1 MAGPPASTRAR
12 NVTVADVA
20 RYAGVSPAVV
30 SYVIN
35 DGPRRVAPATA
46 DRVRNAIDV
55 LGYRPNSSARALR
68 TGTTG
73 MLGLVLPGTSNSFF
87 GEYADVIYDAAA
99 KNGFALLTASSAG
112 KVPTEHR
119 LIEELAGRN
128 VDGILVAT
136 MMTKADIP
144 SLRHPGLPI
153 VLINCP
159 FAVPGYRTLGPDAVA
174 GARAVVDHLL
184 SVHGHQ
190 SVAFITGE
198 TGAHEPEAR
207 EAGWRD
213 ALRSHGRPDG
223 LLVRTDFTR
232 AGGYEAAQ
240 RVLAGSDRPAAMF
253 VSSDLQA
260 FGVLRAIR
268 ERGLDVPGDLA
279 LVTFDG
285 IEESAFSWP
294 PLTLTQQPLQA
305 MAEAAINAL
314 LSGNDAAHDLFP
326 MELII
331 RQSCGCMNNGGHS
344 A

>member
-1 MAGPPASTRAR
+1 
-12 NVTVADVA
+12 VADVA

-35 DGPRRVAPATA
+35 DGPRRVAPETA

-99 KNGFALLTASSAG
+99 NNGFALLTASSAG
-112 KVPTEHR
+112 NVRTEHR
-119 LIEELAGRN
+119 LIEDLAGRN

-136 MMTKADIP
+136 MMTKADVS

-184 SVHGHQ
+184 SVHGHH

-198 TGAHEPEAR
+198 TGVHEPEAAR
-207 EAGWRD
+207 LDGATPCDHTVDPTACCYARTSRVRWIRSCATCAGRV
-213 ALRSHGRPDG
+213 RPPDRH
-223 LLVRTDFTR
+223 VRQF
-232 AGGYEAAQ
+232 
-240 RVLAGSDRPAAMF
+240 
-253 VSSDLQA
+253 
-260 FGVLRAIR
+260 
-268 ERGLDVPGDLA
+268 
-279 LVTFDG
+279 
-285 IEESAFSWP
+285 
-294 PLTLTQQPLQA
+294 
-305 MAEAAINAL
+305 
-314 LSGNDAAHDLFP
+314 
-326 MELII
+326 
-331 RQSCGCMNNGGHS
+331 
-344 A
+344 

>member
-1 MAGPPASTRAR
+1 MSPEEELSVAWPPAPIRAR

-73 MLGLVLPGTSNSFF
+73 MLGLVLPGTSNPFF

-99 KNGFALLTASSAG
+99 GAGFALLTASSAG
-112 KVPTEHR
+112 KVRTEHR
-119 LIEELAGRN
+119 LIEDLARRN

-136 MMTKADIP
+136 MMSKADI
-144 SLRHPGLPI
+144 SGLRHPGIPI

-174 GARAVVDHLL
+174 GARVVVNHLL
-184 SVHGHQ
+184 SVHEHR

-198 TGAHEPEAR
+198 TGAQEPEAR

-223 LLVRTDFTR
+223 LLVRTGFTR

-240 RVLAGSDRPAAMF
+240 RVLAGAEPPTAIFA
-253 VSSDLQA
+253 SSDLQA

-268 ERGLDVPGDLA
+268 ERGLNVPGDIA
-279 LVTFDG
+279 LVAFDG
-285 IEESAFSWP
+285 IEESTFSWP
-294 PLTLTQQPLQA
+294 SLTLAQQPLRA
-305 MAEAAINAL
+305 MAGAAIIAL
-314 LSGNDAAHDLFP
+314 RSGNDAAHNLFP

-331 RQSCGCMNNGGHS
+331 GQSCGC
-344 A
+344 